1 MTDLHKDMKKCNLNV
16 REYFGLCEV
25 QVFARSAA
33 PDCGQPEVPVYGRV
47 AAQRGG
53 AVTYSCSQGYTLLG
67 PATRNC
73 SQQGWQGP
81 VPVCKGGPLP
91 PAISWFDF

>member
-1 MTDLHKDMKKCNLNV
+1 M
-16 REYFGLCEV
+16 
-25 QVFARSAA
+25 FARSAA

-47 AAQRGG
+47 SGQRGG

-91 PAISWFDF
+91 PATSYFDFKSAVKANKNSLDKYLTAHDWTKLQ

>member
-1 MTDLHKDMKKCNLNV
+1 M
-16 REYFGLCEV
+16 
-25 QVFARSAA
+25 FARSAA

-47 AAQRGG
+47 AGQQGG

-91 PAISWFDF
+91 SPTSSCFKSAGKANKNSLNKYLTGDDWTKLQ

>member
-1 MTDLHKDMKKCNLNV
+1 M
-16 REYFGLCEV
+16 
-25 QVFARSAA
+25 FARSAA

-47 AAQRGG
+47 AGQQGG

-81 VPVCKGGPLP
+81 VPVCKGGPLH
-91 PAISWFDF
+91 PATSSFDFKIAATT